1 MDVLGFNMTD
11 IVIASVVIL
20 SGIFAFAR
28 GLVKEILAIL
38 SWVGAA
44 FATFYGFQQAS
55 AYARKAIDTTYIADI
70 TAGAVLF
77 VVTLLILSLV
87 SHFISD
93 RIRGGG
99 LGFIDRSLG
108 FVFGVARGGAVIIAA
123 YLALNWAMPPKD
135 QPEWVSQAKTM
146 PLIKQSADYLMT
158 MVPKRA
164 PGTAPAR
171 APAPKRDSSGEA
183 TNG

>member
-1 MDVLGFNMTD
+1 MDVLGFNLTD
-11 IVIASVVIL
+11 IVIVSVIVL

-44 FATFYGFQQAS
+44 LATFYGFQQAS
-55 AYARKAIDTTYIADI
+55 LYARKFITTTYIADI

-77 VVTLLILSLV
+77 VVTLLILSLI

-93 RIRGGG
+93 RIRGGS
-99 LGFIDRSLG
+99 LGTIDRSLG

-123 YLALNWAMPPKD
+123 YLALTWAMPPKD
-135 QPEWVSQAKTM
+135 QPEWLREAKTM
-146 PLIKQSADYLMT
+146 PLIKQSADVLKT
-158 MVPKRA
+158 MVPKKGLGFG
-164 PGTAPAR
+164 PGL
-171 APAPKRDSSGEA
+171 KRDSADGRSREG
-183 TNG
+183 